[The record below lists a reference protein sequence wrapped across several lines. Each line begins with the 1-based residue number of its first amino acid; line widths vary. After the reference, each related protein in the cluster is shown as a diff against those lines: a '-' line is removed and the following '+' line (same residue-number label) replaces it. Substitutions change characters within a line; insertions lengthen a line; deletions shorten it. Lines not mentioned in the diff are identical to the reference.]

1 MSMKR
6 VLFRI
11 TGTKYPPYRLQ
22 IRPGTRISDIRAHLQ
37 LDETYVLA
45 YAFDPT
51 DPFEEDDD
59 VFSLVMDGERLIA
72 RFAPDAARSVPA
84 KGICR
89 DSHSQSG
96 KGKSNA

>member
-1 MSMKR
+1 MSRKR
-6 VLFRI
+6 ILLRVI
-11 TGTKYPPYRLQ
+11 GSKHPPFRLQ
-22 IRPGTRISDIRAHLQ
+22 LRPGNTVSDIRAHLQ
-37 LDETYVLA
+37 LDEKYVLA

-51 DPFEEDDD
+51 DPFTEDDD

-72 RFAPDAARSVPA
+72 RFAPHAAQAIPA

-89 DSHSQSG
+89 GTHSQSG

>member
-6 VLFRI
+6 CLLRI
-11 TGTKYPPYRLQ
+11 IGSKHPPFRLQ
-22 IRPGTRISDIRAHLQ
+22 IRPGTTISDIRAHLQ

-72 RFAPDAARSVPA
+72 RFAPDAARLQA
-84 KGICR
+84 QQR
-89 DSHSQSG
+89 EH
-96 KGKSNA
+96 